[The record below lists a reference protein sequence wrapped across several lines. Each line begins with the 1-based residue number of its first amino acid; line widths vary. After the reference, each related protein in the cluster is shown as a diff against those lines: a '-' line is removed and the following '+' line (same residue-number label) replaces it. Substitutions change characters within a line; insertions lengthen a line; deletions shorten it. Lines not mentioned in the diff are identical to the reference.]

1 MSVPVLPVPAPLF
14 SRCVCVGGGLNREM
28 MKFQG
33 KVEVPSITG
42 GGKVQINH
50 LISPAFSPLSPGS
63 TAKGKSITPH
73 KWDLTGGITPPL
85 SRALSASPPGF
96 AAGYSPHHPPCK
108 HGTRGRDIPNP
119 EILSDADTETMAT
132 PIPRPLPETGND
144 VTHDGLRAP
153 FKCPD
158 SCLSIMAPGDN

>member
-1 MSVPVLPVPAPLF
+1 MQDEGINGSMTAEAWTCPIFGSYLTLRRDLAAPRHHVPTLPHLYSEKEAPICLICFLFCFLLSSMSVPAPSVPAPF
-14 SRCVCVGGGLNREM
+14 IFQVGGGLNREM

-63 TAKGKSITPH
+63 RAKGKSITPH

-85 SRALSASPPGF
+85 
-96 AAGYSPHHPPCK
+96 
-108 HGTRGRDIPNP
+108 
-119 EILSDADTETMAT
+119 
-132 PIPRPLPETGND
+132 
-144 VTHDGLRAP
+144 
-153 FKCPD
+153 
-158 SCLSIMAPGDN
+158 

>member
-1 MSVPVLPVPAPLF
+1 MQDEGINGSMTAEAWTCPIFGSYLTSRRDLAAPRCHVPTLPHLYSEKEAPICLICFLYCFLLSSMSVPALSVPAPF
-14 SRCVCVGGGLNREM
+14 IFQVGGGLNREM

-63 TAKGKSITPH
+63 RAKGKSITPH

-85 SRALSASPPGF
+85 
-96 AAGYSPHHPPCK
+96 
-108 HGTRGRDIPNP
+108 
-119 EILSDADTETMAT
+119 
-132 PIPRPLPETGND
+132 
-144 VTHDGLRAP
+144 
-153 FKCPD
+153 
-158 SCLSIMAPGDN
+158 